1 MKKSVSMPLGFFVLL
16 FILLICQA
24 QGNDDVTLKNAEAE
38 PEYLGIASHENAI
51 LTPAAGWGVMQFEPP
66 VPGSY
71 QLPPFGLA
79 ADGDVLTSNNKAKKL
94 SDFFGDKFVI
104 LSFIYTQCSD
114 LNGCPL
120 VTAVF
125 YKIKQRLAEEDP
137 ELAQQLRLISLSF
150 DPTYD
155 TPEVMKFYGQGSQDM
170 GGPEWQFLTTES
182 DQQLQPITEGFGQY
196 VNREYDEEGNPT
208 YRFAHILRVFL
219 IDKAGNKR
227 AQYSAGFLHE
237 ESLVSDLKTLLME
250 ERGQILGAETID

>member
-1 MKKSVSMPLGFFVLL
+1 MKYSVSMPVACLVLMSL
-16 FILLICQA
+16 ILICPV
-24 QGNDDVTLKNAEAE
+24 QGDDHSNTNKGTSE
-38 PEYLGIASHENAI
+38 PVDLGVASHENAI

-71 QLPPFGLA
+71 QLPPFGQA
-79 ADGDVLTSNNKAKKL
+79 ADGDVLNSANESKKL
-94 SDFFGDKFVI
+94 SDYFGDKFVI

-137 ELAQQLRLISLSF
+137 ELAEQLRLISLSF
-150 DPTYD
+150 DPVYD

-196 VNREYDEEGNPT
+196 VNREYDQEGKPS

-219 IDKAGNKR
+219 IDKKGNKR

-237 ESLVSDLKTLLME
+237 ESLLSDLKTLLME
-250 ERGQILGAETID
+250 ERAQILGTHTVN

>member
-1 MKKSVSMPLGFFVLL
+1 MKYSASMPFACIVLISLML
-16 FILLICQA
+16 FCPV
-24 QGNDDVTLKNAEAE
+24 QGNDDTTINNVANESVD
-38 PEYLGIASHENAI
+38 LGVASHENAI
-51 LTPAAGWGVMQFEPP
+51 LTPAAGWGVMQFEAP

-71 QLPPFGLA
+71 QLPPFGKA
-79 ADGDVLTSNNKAKKL
+79 ANGDVLDADNQAKKL
-94 SDFFGDKFVI
+94 ADFFGDKFVI
-104 LSFIYTQCSD
+104 MSFIYTQCSD

-137 ELAQQLRLISLSF
+137 ELAEQVRLISLSF
-150 DPTYD
+150 DPVYD

-182 DQQLQPITEGFGQY
+182 DQQLHPITEGFGQY
-196 VNREYDEEGNPT
+196 VNREYDQDGRPS

-237 ESLVSDLKTLLME
+237 ESLISDLKTLLME
-250 ERGQILGAETID
+250 ERGQILDSKTAK